1 MIDLL
6 NAQKEFKNYL
16 KDYNIEDERVKL
28 KVTHTYGVVDASRYL
43 SNKLNLNEED
53 TKLSELIALLHDI
66 GRFEQSKVIE
76 NVFDKADTKYFDH
89 AKFGVKILFEDN
101 LIRKFIAD
109 SSYDNIIYKAILN
122 HNKYKIEDNLNEKEL
137 LHAKLIRDNDKTDN
151 FRVKLTEQLSIIL
164 GTEDM
169 EKIYSDTI
177 SDKIYE
183 DFMNKKQLKIDDRKT
198 YLDSWVSYI
207 SFIFDY
213 NFSEGLMYLK
223 ENDLVNKMFDK
234 IKYKNSE
241 TIERIC
247 NMRIVANEYLVER
260 IKNSI

>member
-6 NAQKEFKNYL
+6 KAKNEFKKYL
-16 KDYNIEDERVKL
+16 KDYNLEDERVKL
-28 KVTHTYGVVDASRYL
+28 KVTHTYGVVDASKYL
-43 SNKLNLNEED
+43 ADKLNLNEED
-53 TKLSELIALLHDI
+53 AKLSELIALLHDI

-122 HNKYKIEDNLNEKEL
+122 HNRYKIEGDLTEKEL

-151 FRVKLTEQLSIIL
+151 FRVKLTEKLSVIL

-169 EKIYSDTI
+169 DKIYSDTI

-183 DFMNKKQLKIDDRKT
+183 DFMNQKQLLIEDRKT

-213 NFSEGLMYLK
+213 NFAEGLMYLK
-223 ENDLVNKMFDK
+223 EKDLVNKMFDK
-234 IKYKNSE
+234 IKYTNPE

-247 NMRIVANEYLVER
+247 NMKRVANEYLLEKTKK
-260 IKNSI
+260 II

>member
-89 AKFGVKILFEDN
+89 AEFGVKILFEDN

-122 HNKYKIEDNLNEKEL
+122 HNKYKIEDNLKEKEL

-151 FRVKLTEQLSIIL
+151 FRVNFKASINFFRLKTFPSPFIGSSFCKSNFEGVAINPNCIQLAANAKTKTNKYMGDKAFTSVVATVTVIVKYVLSSI
-164 GTEDM
+164 
-169 EKIYSDTI
+169 SCP
-177 SDKIYE
+177 
-183 DFMNKKQLKIDDRKT
+183 
-198 YLDSWVSYI
+198 
-207 SFIFDY
+207 
-213 NFSEGLMYLK
+213 
-223 ENDLVNKMFDK
+223 
-234 IKYKNSE
+234 IKP
-241 TIERIC
+241 
-247 NMRIVANEYLVER
+247 
-260 IKNSI
+260 